1 MAATQFTAR
10 RSVFAL
16 GIAIATIAA
25 PAAATFAGASP
36 TVAPRI
42 LAGCTTNS
50 EPGNNSLDCEPP
62 AVSDFNG
69 APSEMYLTDTN
80 PGIASD
86 RGRLTRR

>member
-1 MAATQFTAR
+1 MAAIQFTAR

-25 PAAATFAGASP
+25 PAAAAFAGAAP

-50 EPGNNSLDCEPP
+50 QPDDNSLDCEPP
-62 AVSDFNG
+62 AITDFGG
-69 APSEMYLTDTN
+69 APSEMELTDTN
-80 PGIASD
+80 PGIASPED
-86 RGRLTRR
+86 RGR

>member
-1 MAATQFTAR
+1 MAAIQFTAR

-25 PAAATFAGASP
+25 PAVATFAGAAP

-69 APSEMYLTDTN
+69 APSEIELTDTN
-80 PGIASD
+80 PGITSPSD
-86 RGRLTRR
+86 RGR

>member
-1 MAATQFTAR
+1 MPPDHGHDRGGNEHHPQAPKVDVPR
-10 RSVFAL
+10 L
-16 GIAIATIAA
+16 GV
-25 PAAATFAGASP
+25 AAATFAGASP

-86 RGRLTRR
+86 RGR